1 MMDEI
6 SHQEFMALDKQYVVQ
21 TYKRLPVTLV
31 RGEGTNVWDANDK
44 EYLDFLGGIA
54 VVSLGHCHPEVVAAI
69 ERQARTLML
78 ASNFFYTEPQ
88 TKLAQLLCEASG
100 MDRAFFCN
108 SGAEAV
114 EGCVKLARKWG
125 KEKREGAYE
134 IIVAEGAFHG
144 RTITAVTAGGTEKYR
159 APFTP
164 LVEGFV
170 RVPFDDIDAIKQ
182 ATTGKTVAVMIEP
195 IQGEAGVVVPG
206 DDYLPAVRRWCDE
219 AGILMI
225 LDEVQSGMGRTGKM
239 FAYQHYGVEPDV
251 IAVAK
256 GLGSGF
262 PIGAFLTKEH
272 CASLGFGEH
281 GTTFGGSPLACEV
294 GYTVTK
300 YMLDHDL
307 PAEVARKGEY
317 MERKLQ
323 SLADR
328 HDVVTEVRGKGLFW
342 AIELDRPASEEI
354 VAQCLESGLILN
366 NVRPTALRMVPP
378 LTVSEEE
385 IDRAMEML
393 DKVLS
398 GLDSTAPK

>member
-1 MMDEI
+1 MMDET
-6 SHQEFMALDKQYVVQ
+6 SQHDLMALDKQYVVQ

-31 RGEGTNVWDANDK
+31 RGEGTRVWDANDK
-44 EYLDFLGGIA
+44 EYLDFLAGIA
-54 VVSLGHCHPEVVAAI
+54 VVNLGHCHPEVVAAI

-78 ASNFFYTEPQ
+78 TSNFFYTESQP
-88 TKLAQLLCEASG
+88 KLAQLLCEVSG

-108 SGAEAV
+108 SGAEAI

-125 KEKREGAYE
+125 KEKRAGAYE

-144 RTITAVTAGGTEKYR
+144 RTITAITAGGTEKYR

-164 LVEGFV
+164 LVDGFV
-170 RVPFDDIDAIKQ
+170 RVPFDDIDAIKR
-182 ATTGKTVAVMIEP
+182 ATTGKTAAVLIEP

-206 DDYLPAVRRWCDE
+206 DEYLPAVRSWCDE

-239 FAYQHYGVEPDV
+239 FAYQHYGIEPDV

-272 CASLGFGEH
+272 CVSLDFGEH

-294 GYTVTK
+294 GYSVTK
-300 YMLDHDL
+300 YMLDHDI
-307 PAEVARKGEY
+307 PAQAARNGEY
-317 MERKLQ
+317 MKRKLQ

-328 HDVVTEVRGKGLFW
+328 HEIVTEVRGKGLFL
-342 AIELDRPASEEI
+342 AIELDRPVSEEI
-354 VAQCLESGLILN
+354 LTQCLESGLILN
-366 NVRPTALRMVPP
+366 NVRPTALRIVPP
-378 LTVSEEE
+378 LTVSEAE
-385 IDRAMEML
+385 IDLAMEIL
-393 DKVLS
+393 DGVI
-398 GLDSTAPK
+398 GREFQF

>member
-1 MMDEI
+1 
-6 SHQEFMALDKQYVVQ
+6 
-21 TYKRLPVTLV
+21 
-31 RGEGTNVWDANDK
+31 
-44 EYLDFLGGIA
+44 
-54 VVSLGHCHPEVVAAI
+54 
-69 ERQARTLML
+69 
-78 ASNFFYTEPQ
+78 
-88 TKLAQLLCEASG
+88 
-100 MDRAFFCN
+100 
-108 SGAEAV
+108 
-114 EGCVKLARKWG
+114 
-125 KEKREGAYE
+125 
-134 IIVAEGAFHG
+134 
-144 RTITAVTAGGTEKYR
+144 
-159 APFTP
+159 
-164 LVEGFV
+164 
-170 RVPFDDIDAIKQ
+170 
-182 ATTGKTVAVMIEP
+182 
-195 IQGEAGVVVPG
+195 
-206 DDYLPAVRRWCDE
+206 
-219 AGILMI
+219 MI

-300 YMLDHDL
+300 FMLDHDL

-328 HDVVTEVRGKGLFW
+328 HDIVTEVRGKGLFW
-342 AIELDRPASEEI
+342 ALELDRPASEEI
-354 VAQCLESGLILN
+354 VAQCLEAGLILN

-393 DKVLS
+393 DNVLS
-398 GLDSTAPK
+398 GLDSNATK